1 MMDLKSLKKDE
12 LIAKCT
18 ELGLDTTG
26 TKDVLIKRLEAVL
39 PKEEE
44 VVAEE
49 EEVVAEEQA
58 EKPAKKKKVRV
69 FNPMLHRFEYK

>member
-1 MMDLKSLKKDE
+1 MDLKTLKKDD

-26 TKDVLIKRLEAVL
+26 TKDVLIERLEAVL

-44 VVAEE
+44 VETKAE
-49 EEVVAEEQA
+49 V

>member
-1 MMDLKSLKKDE
+1 MDLKALKKDE

-26 TKDVLIKRLEAVL
+26 TKDVLIERLEAVL

-44 VVAEE
+44 VETKAE
-49 EEVVAEEQA
+49 V

>member
-1 MMDLKSLKKDE
+1 MDLKALKKDE

-26 TKDVLIKRLEAVL
+26 TKDVLIERIEAVL

-44 VVAEE
+44 VETKAE
-49 EEVVAEEQA
+49 V

>member
-1 MMDLKSLKKDE
+1 MDLKTLKKDD
-12 LIAKCT
+12 LIAKCA

-26 TKDVLIKRLEAVL
+26 TKDVLIERIEAVL

-44 VVAEE
+44 VETKAE
-49 EEVVAEEQA
+49 V

>member
-1 MMDLKSLKKDE
+1 MKDLKILKKDE

-26 TKDVLIKRLEAVL
+26 TKDVLIERLEAVL
-39 PKEEE
+39 PK
-44 VVAEE
+44 E

>member
-1 MMDLKSLKKDE
+1 MTDLKTLKKDE
-12 LIAKCT
+12 LIAKCA

-26 TKDVLIKRLEAVL
+26 TKDVLIERLEAAL

-44 VVAEE
+44 VVAEK
-49 EEVVAEEQA
+49 QA